1 MKDEKKKQS
10 QWLKCQSPVKI
21 QNPNYTG
28 PGNPSEPKE
37 LFVPCGR
44 CPVCRTSDASS
55 WRARLQEEMDVS
67 CSAIFITLT
76 YDDSHLP
83 LEKISLSD
91 GLSRYVPTFSK
102 RDIQLFLKRLR
113 ETVRKSY
120 LPMYDTGKAIRY
132 FIVSEYGPTTLR
144 PHYHGVIF
152 NLCTP
157 FQSRSYAHKKVTEL
171 IRESWNNGNVRV
183 DIVNDNRIAYVTK
196 YMSCVC
202 GNPAVQHLPK
212 PFRLMSRMPGI
223 GASYLEK
230 EQRVRWHKENLA
242 KYIPDGQY
250 KRKMSKYYVDRIF
263 SEDERRRMREEYQV
277 SVENYRL
284 KYLKAFNK
292 AERGDSSDLD
302 KLHKEIVAKGFA
314 NDRFLRHY
322 IEKYTKTRKEGY
334 GE

>member
-1 MKDEKKKQS
+1 MNEKKKSS
-10 QWLKCQSPVKI
+10 QWLRCQSPVKI
-21 QNPNYTG
+21 QNPNYVG

-44 CPVCRTSDASS
+44 CAVCKTSDASS
-55 WRARLQEEMDVS
+55 WRARLCEEMDVS
-67 CSAIFITLT
+67 VSAIFITLT
-76 YDDSHLP
+76 YSDENLPYEEVSISDEDD
-83 LEKISLSD
+83 II
-91 GLSRYVPTFSK
+91 VPSFSK

-113 ETVRKSY
+113 ESVRGTY
-120 LPMYDTGKAIRY
+120 TPMYDTGKALRY

-144 PHYHGVIF
+144 PHYHGILF
-152 NLCTP
+152 NLCMP
-157 FQSRSYAHKKVTEL
+157 FKDRSVSHKKVTEL
-171 IRESWNNGNVRV
+171 IRECWDLGNVRV

-202 GNPAVQHLPK
+202 GNPDAQYLPK

-223 GASYLEK
+223 GASYFDK
-230 EQRVRWHKENLA
+230 EQRIKWHKDNLA
-242 KYIPDGQY
+242 KYIPDGKY

-263 SEDERRRMREEYQV
+263 SEEERQRMRDEYQA
-277 SVENYRL
+277 SIEDYRL
-284 KYLKAFNK
+284 KYLKAYNK
-292 AERGDSSDLD
+292 AERGDTRDLD
-302 KLHKEIVAKGFA
+302 KLHKEIVAKGFQ